1 MKPLTLEWI
10 DLKFLSPF
18 SVERRYPGI
27 SAELDDAIEALRIVT
42 FFRKHARAL
51 LGLSTE

>member
-1 MKPLTLEWI
+1 MKRLTLEWI

-18 SVERRYPGI
+18 SVETRYLGV
-27 SAELDDAIEALRIVT
+27 SAEPDDAIKAPRIVT
-42 FFRKHARAL
+42 LFRKHARAL

>member
-18 SVERRYPGI
+18 SVETRYPCV
-27 SAELDDAIEALRIVT
+27 SAEPYDVIEALRIVT
-42 FFRKHARAL
+42 LFRKHARDL